1 MGQREFIV
9 LIIIAV
15 VILLVVLD
23 IFSRLKVKE
32 TVRSNWG
39 KIPYQPRF
47 DKEESLKDAW
57 LTEKKFRS
65 WDSEIDDLGMTW
77 ICSKYLKGS
86 TVPILV

>member
-39 KIPYQPRF
+39 KIPYQPRNLAESGF
-47 DKEESLKDAW
+47 TCQKNWWKEWE
-57 LTEKKFRS
+57 ER
-65 WDSEIDDLGMTW
+65 
-77 ICSKYLKGS
+77 
-86 TVPILV
+86 

>member
-15 VILLVVLD
+15 VILLDVLD

-32 TVRSNWG
+32 TVRSNRG

-57 LTEKKFRS
+57 HTE
-65 WDSEIDDLGMTW
+65 
-77 ICSKYLKGS
+77 
-86 TVPILV
+86 

>member
-39 KIPYQPRF
+39 KMRGSRRKNSVHGIV
-47 DKEESLKDAW
+47 KSTIL
-57 LTEKKFRS
+57 
-65 WDSEIDDLGMTW
+65 LGMTW

>member
-32 TVRSNWG
+32 TVRSNW
-39 KIPYQPRF
+39 
-47 DKEESLKDAW
+47 ENSLS
-57 LTEKKFRS
+57 TE
-65 WDSEIDDLGMTW
+65 I
-77 ICSKYLKGS
+77 
-86 TVPILV
+86 